1 MNDPTASPIV
11 LFDGVCN
18 VCSSAVQFIIRRDPA
33 GRFRFASLQ
42 SEAGRE
48 LLLRHG
54 LPADRIDTIV
64 LIENGRSYT
73 RSTAILRV
81 VRGLKGA
88 WPLLYGGIIIPRPL
102 RDGLYR
108 WFAANRYRW
117 FGQRESCMLPTPDIR
132 RRFLE

>member
-1 MNDPTASPIV
+1 MTQPSTSAIV

-18 VCSSAVQFIIRRDPA
+18 VCNGAVQFIIRRDPA

-42 SEAGRE
+42 SEIGRE
-48 LLLRHG
+48 LLQRHG
-54 LPADRIDTIV
+54 LPADRIDTLV
-64 LIENGRSYT
+64 LIEDGRSYA

-81 VRGLKGA
+81 IRRLKGP
-88 WPLLYGGIIIPRPL
+88 WPLLYAGIVIPRPL

-108 WFAANRYRW
+108 FIAANRYRW